1 MKQLNNFW
9 RIFEMLWI
17 NYDISLMLSWSN
29 NCVTSSI
36 AKNQAATFVI
46 IDINLYIPVATLST
60 KDNKNLLQQLKS
72 GIKLTIN
79 WSKY

>member
-1 MKQLNNFW
+1 
-9 RIFEMLWI
+9 
-17 NYDISLMLSWSN
+17 MLSWSN

>member
-17 NYDISLMLSWSN
+17 NYDISLMLSGSN
-29 NCVTSSI
+29 NCFTASI

-46 IDINLYIPVATLST
+46 IDISLYIPVLTLST
-60 KDNKNLLQQLKS
+60 EDNKTLLQQLKS